1 MTDLRKIIHIDM
13 DAFYASV
20 EQRDRPDLRG
30 KPIAVGGG
38 GARGVVA
45 SASYEARRYGV
56 RSAMSG
62 RAASRLCPDL
72 IFVKARFDAYVE
84 ASRQIRAIFQEY
96 TELVEPLSLDEAYL
110 DVTTPLQG
118 PASATLIAAEIRKR
132 IYETT
137 GLTASAGISFNKFL
151 AKVASDINKPN
162 GMKVILPEEA
172 MAFLAVLPIE
182 KFHGIGK
189 VTANRMRSRGI
200 ACGADLRQFDELS
213 LIKWFGKMGAHY
225 YRIVRAE
232 DQRPVNP
239 GRIRKSIGT
248 ERTFK
253 EDIGDPDQLAVSL
266 EAIARQL
273 FEEMERKSQ
282 YGRTLTLKWKTPAF
296 RIFNRS
302 CTFPTSV
309 RQWEALRSAALS
321 LLRDNQQTMG
331 YVRLLGLSVS
341 NLEQEQAHTGRQL
354 LLPFAD

>member
-1 MTDLRKIIHIDM
+1 M

-62 RAASRLCPDL
+62 RAASRLCPEL
-72 IFVKARFDAYVE
+72 IFVSARFDAYAE
-84 ASRQIRAIFQEY
+84 ASRQIRAIFHEY
-96 TELVEPLSLDEAYL
+96 TDLVEPLSLDEAYL
-110 DVTTPLQG
+110 DVSNPLKG
-118 PASATLIAAEIRKR
+118 PPSATLIAAEIRKR
-132 IYETT
+132 IHETT

-151 AKVASDINKPN
+151 AKVASDINKPD

-172 MAFLAVLPIE
+172 MAFLDLLPIE

-200 ACGADLRQFDELS
+200 SCGAELRQFDELS

-239 GRIRKSIGT
+239 WRIRKSIGT
-248 ERTFK
+248 ERTFR
-253 EDIGDPDQLAVSL
+253 EDIADPDLLADRL
-266 EAIARQL
+266 EGIARGL
-273 FEEMERKSQ
+273 FEEMERKSL

-296 RIFNRS
+296 QRFNRS
-302 CTFPTSV
+302 RSFSTAL
-309 RQWEALRSAALS
+309 RQWETLNSAAS
-321 LLRDNQQTMG
+321 GLLRENLQAIG

-341 NLEQEQAHTGRQL
+341 NLEPAQAQPDGQL
-354 LLPFAD
+354 QLPFADTD